1 MHFNIQSN
9 WSFYCI
15 FTKTLSGK
23 TKQIRF
29 KHLLILFHNAE
40 NIATASLFII
50 KKTTNKHINIYKWN
64 FIKSCF
70 KTFTVVYRGV
80 FNRVSACQNSLYPQ
94 PKFWQEHVSP
104 LFAEHASG
112 CQPIFSGSTITRQ
125 CIVKSFFVKKKIM
138 CW

>member
-50 KKTTNKHINIYKWN
+50 KKKQQTNTSIFINEILLNLVLKLL
-64 FIKSCF
+64 
-70 KTFTVVYRGV
+70 
-80 FNRVSACQNSLYPQ
+80 Q
-94 PKFWQEHVSP
+94 
-104 LFAEHASG
+104 
-112 CQPIFSGSTITRQ
+112 
-125 CIVKSFFVKKKIM
+125 
-138 CW
+138 